1 MGNEGLSPDQQ
12 KIAELL
18 LKVEE
23 LENKN
28 AQLTTLCNPILVNST
43 IYQGLRIILE
53 KITLIEQRLL
63 EGQKEVQKDGKS

>member
-18 LKVEE
+18 LKIEE
-23 LENKN
+23 LESKN
-28 AQLTTLCNPILVNST
+28 SQLTTLCNPILVNST

-63 EGQKEVQKDGKS
+63 EGQKEVQKDGKN